1 MAVTLEEFFREN
13 QTAVLG
19 FSGGVDS
26 SFLLYAGML
35 CGAKIKACF
44 IKTAFQPEFELMSAL
59 RFAEQLDADFVVM
72 DADILRDARVTQ
84 NPPDRCYHCKKSI
97 ISALRTYATAVKAPL
112 VIDGTNAS
120 DDEAGRPGMRALCE
134 MGVRSPLRECG
145 ITKDDV
151 RRISKAAGLFTW
163 NKPAYACL
171 ATRIPAGMEITGP
184 LLQRVEKAEDA
195 LFEMG
200 FSDFRVRVV
209 DGGAAAKLQFPQAQI
224 GAAFDNRENIVKLIK
239 PYFESVLLDM
249 EGRGE

>member
-1 MAVTLEEFFREN
+1 VTLDDFFREN

-44 IKTAFQPEFELMSAL
+44 IKTAFQPEFELVDAL
-59 RFAEQLDADFVVM
+59 RVAECLGAEFAVM
-72 DADILRDARVTQ
+72 DKDVLRDAQVTN
-84 NPPDRCYHCKKSI
+84 NPPDRCYYCKKSI
-97 ISALRTYATAVKAPL
+97 LSALRVYASAVNVPL
-112 VIDGTNAS
+112 IIDGTNAS
-120 DDEAGRPGMRALCE
+120 DDAADRPGMKALAE

-145 ITKDDV
+145 ITKDDA

-171 ATRIPAGMEITGP
+171 ATRIPTGTEITGET
-184 LLQRVEKAEDA
+184 LLRIEKAEDA

-200 FSDFRVRVV
+200 FGGFRVRVI
-209 DGGAAAKLQFPQAQI
+209 DGGRTAKLQFTPLQI
-224 GAAFDNRENIVKLIK
+224 EEAFDKRENIIRAVK
-239 PYFESVLLDM
+239 PYFGTILLDM
-249 EGRGE
+249 EERCE